1 MIKGLELLSY
11 EERLRH
17 LGPFSLQK
25 RRLKI
30 DLINLYKYLLGGCKE
45 NRTRLFSLVSSER
58 TIGNE
63 CKLKNRKFSLNTGEH
78 SEGGQALAQVSQRG
92 WKVTIFGHVQK
103 PKWAPFWTA
112 CSS

>member
-1 MIKGLELLSY
+1 MRKGRDIWDPLACRRE
-11 EERLRH
+11 
-17 LGPFSLQK
+17 GPWV
-25 RRLKI
+25 

-63 CKLKNRKFSLNTGEH
+63 CKLKSRKFSLNTGEH

-92 WKVTIFGHVQK
+92 WKVTVFGHVQK
-103 PKWAPFWTA
+103 PKWAPF
-112 CSS
+112 